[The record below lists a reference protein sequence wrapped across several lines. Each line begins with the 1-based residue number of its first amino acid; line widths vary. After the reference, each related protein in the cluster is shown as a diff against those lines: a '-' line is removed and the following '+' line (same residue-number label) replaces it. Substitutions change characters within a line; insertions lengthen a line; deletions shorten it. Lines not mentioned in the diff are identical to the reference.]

1 MTDTIVLQP
10 RPPVVVILGHVDHG
24 KTTLL
29 DYIRKTNIAAREAGA
44 ITQHIGAYQVK
55 IKNQTITFIDTPGHE
70 AFGKM
75 RSRGVKVADLAVLVV
90 AADDGVMPQTKES
103 IKFIQEAQTPFLVA
117 INKIDIPGVSEDK
130 IKRQLAESGV
140 LAEGYGGNTVCAL
153 VSAKTGAG
161 IENLLEMLL
170 LLAEMEELKADPKKA
185 FTGVVIEVK
194 IDSRKGPTAI
204 ILVKEGTLKQGEEI
218 EIEGRKTKI
227 RAMFNE
233 SGQVLMEA
241 GPSRPVEILGLE
253 VLPAVG
259 AKVTGI
265 QEEAQKREMLS
276 ETVEKQLAVSEGETR
291 LKIILKAD
299 VSGSLEAILSSL
311 SENILL
317 IDTGLGDILESD
329 ILLAKTTGAQV
340 FGFNVKVLPMGQKLA
355 KEEEIKVRTYKIIYE
370 LLEEIEK
377 QVLRLLEPTLGEE
390 ILGKARIIA
399 EFAAQKQ
406 RVAGA
411 RVLEGKIPKG
421 GKIHLFRE
429 EKIIGESQLVSLKH
443 EKEDIREA
451 GVGVDF
457 GAVFSPP
464 LDFKI
469 GDVIIAY
476 IVKES
481 DE

>member
-1 MTDTIVLQP
+1 MTDTIVLKP
-10 RPPVVVILGHVDHG
+10 RPPVVVFLGHVDHG

-44 ITQHIGAYQVK
+44 ITQHIGAYRVK

-103 IKFIQEAQTPFLVA
+103 IKFIQEAQTSFLVA

-140 LAEGYGGNTVCAL
+140 LVEGYGGNTVCAL
-153 VSAKTGAG
+153 VSAKTGEG
-161 IENLLEMLL
+161 VENLLEMLL

-194 IDSRKGPTAI
+194 IDSRKGPMATV
-204 ILVKEGTLKQGEEI
+204 LVKEGTLERGEGI
-218 EIEGRKTKI
+218 EIEGRKTRI

-233 SGQVLMEA
+233 NGQALAEA
-241 GPSRPVEILGLE
+241 GPSQPVEILGLE

-265 QEEAQKREMLS
+265 QEEVQKKEILP
-276 ETVEKQLAVSEGETR
+276 ETVKKQLASQEGKLR
-291 LKIILKAD
+291 LKLILKAD

-317 IDTGLGDILESD
+317 IETGLGDILESD

-340 FGFNVKVLPMGQKLA
+340 FGFNVKVLPMSQKLA
-355 KEEEIKVRTYKIIYE
+355 KEEKIKVRTYKIIYE

-377 QVLRLLEPTLGEE
+377 QVLRLLEPMLDEE
-390 ILGKARIIA
+390 VLGKAKIIA
-399 EFAAQKQ
+399 EFTAKKQ
-406 RVAGA
+406 RIAGA
-411 RVLEGKIPKG
+411 RVLEGKISKG
-421 GKIHLFRE
+421 EKIHLVRE
-429 EKIIGESQLVSLKH
+429 EKIIGESQIVSLKH
-443 EKEDIREA
+443 EKGDIKEA

-469 GDVIIAY
+469 GDAIIAY
-476 IVKES
+476 TLKNS